1 VDEVSD
7 PPATDA
13 SFRIIRVFREP
24 KNSLEQASAL
34 MVHLFFDVF
43 WHVRRRGGLFPWIA
57 CAKMVTALLHF
68 RGKRELPPIDGR
80 SLTPESS
87 VKSVSSAV

>member
-7 PPATDA
+7 PPAADV
-13 SFRIIRVFREP
+13 SFRIIRCLPAVAGVSWP
-24 KNSLEQASAL
+24 KNSLERASPL

-43 WHVRRRGGLFPWIA
+43 WHVRRRCGLVLWIA

-68 RGKRELPPIDGR
+68 REKRMR
-80 SLTPESS
+80 
-87 VKSVSSAV
+87 